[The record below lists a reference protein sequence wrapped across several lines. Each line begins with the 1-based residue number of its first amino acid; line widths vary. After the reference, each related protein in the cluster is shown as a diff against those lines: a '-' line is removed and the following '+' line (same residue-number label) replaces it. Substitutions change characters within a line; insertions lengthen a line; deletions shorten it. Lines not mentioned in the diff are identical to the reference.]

1 MQTIGELFVEITR
14 RYMGSGRPAYMRK
27 EHGSYIGIGYDR
39 LYADVL
45 AYALALDEL
54 GLEAGDRVGILSEN
68 RYEWVITDFAVLLA
82 GGVDVP
88 MFPSLVEAQIAY
100 ILNHSQ
106 SVLCAVSSSYQLRK
120 LLNIADRLETLEGVI
135 VFDDVPELPE
145 RLRDRIK
152 VYRLRDVLARGLE
165 MQRSVNVQETMQLF
179 LNRTRGDDLCT
190 IIYTSGT
197 TGTPKGVML
206 THRNILSNVEAA
218 RSVIAVDERDV
229 FLSYLP
235 MCHSYERTT
244 GFYTAFASGGTTA
257 FAESLETVRTNLREV
272 RPTVMTSVPQLFERM
287 RNGIY
292 AQVAQQSPLRR
303 KIFEWAVAIGL
314 RRLREQEQ
322 RGRPSAGVE
331 LRYRF
336 AERLVFRKIQ
346 QAVGGRLRFF
356 VSGGGPLAPEIGR
369 FFWAI
374 GLPIIEGYGL
384 TEASPI
390 LTVNRLDD
398 NEFGSVGKPI
408 PGVEIRID
416 ESGEIL
422 ARGPNIMRGY
432 WRDPEETQ
440 AAIDAEGWLHTG
452 DAGCWTERGN
462 LKITDRIKNLIV
474 TSGGKNVAPQVVES
488 ALKQWEV
495 VAQVVVIGDGRPFC
509 TALIVPNEEAFRA
522 FLRAQGIDASAQ
534 LAELCTD
541 SRVLRAVMRELEHY
555 QRDLAKYERVRR
567 VALLPEPL
575 TIENGLLT
583 PTLKVKRKEVLARFA
598 DQIERLYSNLS
609 ESS

>member
-1 MQTIGELFVEITR
+1 MQTIGELFVEITG

-27 EHGSYIGIGYDR
+27 EGGCYVGIGYDR
-39 LYADVL
+39 LRTDVL

-54 GLEAGDRVGILSEN
+54 GLKGGDRIGILSEN

-88 MFPSLVEAQIAY
+88 MFPTLVETQIAY

-106 SVLCAVSSSYQLRK
+106 SVFCAVSNSYQLRK
-120 LLNIADRLETLEGVI
+120 LSTIADHLETLEGVI
-135 VFDDVPELPE
+135 VFDDTLGFPECLG
-145 RLRDRIK
+145 DRIR
-152 VYRLRDVLARGLE
+152 VYRLRDVLTRGHD
-165 MQRSVNVQETMQLF
+165 MQRDVDMQETIRRF
-179 LNRTRGDDLCT
+179 LARTRKDDLCT

-218 RSVIAVDERDV
+218 RNVIAVDERDV

-257 FAESLETVRTNLREV
+257 FAESLETVRTNLQEV
-272 RPTVMTSVPQLFERM
+272 RPTIMTSVPQLFERM
-287 RNGIY
+287 RSSIS
-292 AQVAQQSPLRR
+292 AQIAQQPALRR
-303 KIFEWAVAIGL
+303 KIFTWAVAIGL

-322 RGRPSAGVE
+322 RGRSSVGTE
-331 LRYRF
+331 LRYHI
-336 AERLVFRKIQ
+336 AEKLVFRKIRQ
-346 QAVGGRLRFF
+346 VVGGRLRFF
-356 VSGGGPLAPEIGR
+356 VSGGGPLSPEIGR

-384 TEASPI
+384 TEASPV

-398 NEFGSVGKPI
+398 NEFGTVGKPI
-408 PGVEIRID
+408 PDVEIRID
-416 ESGEIL
+416 ASGEIL

-432 WRDPEETQ
+432 WRDPEATR
-440 AAIDAEGWLHTG
+440 AAIDPDGWLHTG
-452 DAGCWTERGN
+452 DVGCWTARGN

-474 TSGGKNVAPQVVES
+474 TSGGKNVAPQAVER
-488 ALKQWEV
+488 ALMHWDV
-495 VAQVVVIGDGRPFC
+495 IAQVVVIGDGRPYC
-509 TALIVPNEEAFRA
+509 SALIVPNEER
-522 FLRAQGIDASAQ
+522 LRAYLRTQGMDPSAP
-534 LAELCTD
+534 LDELCAD
-541 SRVLRAVMRELEHY
+541 SHVLHAVMRELEHY

-567 VALLPEPL
+567 IVLIPEPL
-575 TIENGLLT
+575 SVENGLLT
-583 PTLKVKRKEVLARFA
+583 PTLKVKRKEVITRFA
-598 DQIERLYSNLS
+598 DQIERLYAHPS
-609 ESS
+609 ESD

>member
-1 MQTIGELFVEITR
+1 MQTIGELFDEITR

-27 EHGSYIGIGYDR
+27 EQGSYVGIGYNSLR
-39 LYADVL
+39 ADVL
-45 AYALALDEL
+45 AYALALEEM

-88 MFPSLVEAQIAY
+88 MFPSLVEPQIAY

-106 SVLCAVSSSYQLRK
+106 SVFCAVSSSYQFRK

-135 VFDDVPELPE
+135 VFDDVPGLPDRLGE
-145 RLRDRIK
+145 RIR
-152 VYRLRDVLARGLE
+152 VYRLSDMLARGSELQRTVDVHGTIRRLLE
-165 MQRSVNVQETMQLF
+165 
-179 LNRTRGDDLCT
+179 RTRGDDLCT

-257 FAESLETVRTNLREV
+257 FAESLETVCTNLREV
-272 RPTVMTSVPQLFERM
+272 RPTIMTSVPQLFERI
-287 RNGIY
+287 RSGIY
-292 AQVAQQSPLRR
+292 AQMAQQSPLRR
-303 KIFEWAVAIGL
+303 SIFEWAVSIGL
-314 RRLREQEQ
+314 RRLREQEEQ
-322 RGRPSAGVE
+322 GRISAATALG
-331 LRYRF
+331 YRL

-346 QAVGGRLRFF
+346 LAVGGRLRFF

-374 GLPIIEGYGL
+374 GLPILEGYGL
-384 TEASPI
+384 TEASPV

-398 NEFGSVGKPI
+398 NEFGTVGKPL
-408 PGVEIRID
+408 PGVEVRID
-416 ESGEIL
+416 DSGEIL

-432 WRDPEETQ
+432 WRSPEETR
-440 AAIDAEGWLHTG
+440 AAIDADGWLHTG
-452 DAGCWTERGN
+452 DVGRWSQGGN
-462 LKITDRIKNLIV
+462 LMITDRIKNLIV
-474 TSGGKNVAPQVVES
+474 TSGGKNVAPQVVER

-509 TALIVPNEEAFRA
+509 TALIVPNEEALRA
-522 FLRAQGIDASAQ
+522 FLRTQGIDASAQ

-541 SRVLRAVMRELEHY
+541 SRVLGAVMRELEHY

-567 VALLPEPL
+567 IAMLAEPF
-575 TIENGLLT
+575 TVENGLLT
-583 PTLKVKRKEVLARFA
+583 PTLKVRRKEVLARFA
-598 DQIERLYSNLS
+598 EQIERLYSNPPAS
-609 ESS
+609 G

>member
-27 EHGSYIGIGYDR
+27 EQGSYIGIGYDR
-39 LYADVL
+39 LHADVL

-88 MFPSLVEAQIAY
+88 MFPSLVETQVAY

-152 VYRLRDVLARGLE
+152 VYRLRDVFARGLE
-165 MQRSVNVQETMQLF
+165 LQRSVSVQETMQLF

-314 RRLREQEQ
+314 RRLREHEEQ
-322 RGRPSAGVE
+322 GRISAATA
-331 LRYRF
+331 LCYRL

-398 NEFGSVGKPI
+398 NEFGTVGKPI

-416 ESGEIL
+416 DSGEIL

-432 WRDPEETQ
+432 WRDPEETR

-452 DAGCWTERGN
+452 DAGCWTARGN

-509 TALIVPNEEAFRA
+509 TALIVPNEEALRA

-534 LAELCTD
+534 LAELCKD
-541 SRVLRAVMRELEHY
+541 SRVLRAVMRELKHY